1 MLDID
6 FINNVTI
13 RMCGSLDIHSSLKQ
27 TYEYMKK
34 HIPLDEIFI
43 DSYDK
48 ETHEIRRISAVS
60 SIPKSSNTHK
70 IKIPKELDLFS
81 VLDELGDVWI
91 INSEKDLP
99 AQMLGSKFISEV
111 NLAGKSEV
119 VLHAK
124 SKDKHLGFVV
134 LRSKGTNVYAE
145 KHKELLQKL
154 REPFALAIQNALT
167 HMRLEQEKVSLE
179 KRYMSLSNNIIGYA
193 NSNIAG
199 SKKGIKK
206 ILNDADHVVDLDNT
220 ILITGE
226 TGVGKEVVANYIY
239 KNSKYENGPFVK
251 VNCGAIP
258 ESLIDSEL
266 FGYEKGAFT
275 GASGLKK
282 GKFERA
288 DGGILFLDEI
298 GELPMSVQS
307 RLLRFLQFKEIERLG
322 GKAPIKL
329 NVRVIAATN
338 KDLEKMVKDGKFRE
352 DLWYRLSV
360 FPIHIPPLRER
371 REDIPYLIEYMMD
384 LKCTK
389 LGIKNRPEI
398 NNDLMRQ
405 LVEYDWPGNVREM
418 ENVVERAYP

>member
-1 MLDID
+1 
-6 FINNVTI
+6 
-13 RMCGSLDIHSSLKQ
+13 
-27 TYEYMKK
+27 
-34 HIPLDEIFI
+34 
-43 DSYDK
+43 
-48 ETHEIRRISAVS
+48 
-60 SIPKSSNTHK
+60 
-70 IKIPKELDLFS
+70 LDLFS